1 METKLFKTKDFIL
14 QTFKRNEELL
24 TKAFG
29 EEEKEIA
36 ESLVKL
42 LKEKELTYEE
52 AYAALEL
59 AYEILKYESNFASIK

>member
-24 TKAFG
+24 TKTFG

>member
-1 METKLFKTKDFIL
+1 METKLFKAKDFIL

-24 TKAFG
+24 TKTFG

>member
-24 TKAFG
+24 TKTFG

-42 LKEKELTYEE
+42 LKEKELTCEE